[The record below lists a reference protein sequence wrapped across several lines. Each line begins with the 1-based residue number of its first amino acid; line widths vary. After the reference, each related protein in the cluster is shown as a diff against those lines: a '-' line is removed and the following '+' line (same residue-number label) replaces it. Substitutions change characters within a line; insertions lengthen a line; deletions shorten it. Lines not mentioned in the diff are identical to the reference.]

1 MKSNSARRRDMLDL
15 LQARRVI
22 LADEVS
28 HSVIGVVKKHGVSS
42 VDSRS
47 VLV

>member
-1 MKSNSARRRDMLDL
+1 MLDL
-15 LQARRVI
+15 LQARRII

-28 HSVIGVVKKHGVSS
+28 HSVIGGSKKHGVLS